1 MSRFQRAAG
10 DPEKQRATSLELF
23 YDLVFVF
30 SVTQVS
36 HLLLNHLTWEGV
48 GQSALVLMVVWWSW
62 NYTTWVTNELD
73 PESVV
78 VRLMLIAVMLGSLIM
93 AVAIPEAFGDRA
105 LWFAGAYVA
114 IQCGR
119 HAFLAFAAAGHGTPE
134 RERAER
140 ILVWFAFAGIFWI
153 AGALAD
159 GSTRTVLWLIALTI
173 DWTAPFH
180 LYWVP
185 WMGRVPPET
194 WTVRT
199 SHFSERFQLFVI
211 IALGESIVLTGAPTS
226 ELELTLG
233 RIVAFSIAFLT
244 TAAMWWLYFNYVAT
258 IAERRLELS
267 PIRTKLARDGYT
279 YLHVLLI
286 AGVIVSAVGDEL
298 TIAHPD
304 EVLPATE
311 VAVSVAG
318 PAIYLLGHSLFR
330 WRLVGSPGWKRPAGA
345 AACVAI
351 GLIFGSWAS
360 GLTIAALC
368 LTVLIAVIAAEY
380 VHGRRRDARGELS
393 PLDALNQQSLP
404 S

>member
-159 GSTRTVLWLIALTI
+159 EVGPHRAVADRADDRLDRA
-173 DWTAPFH
+173 AP
-180 LYWVP
+180 P
-185 WMGRVPPET
+185 
-194 WTVRT
+194 
-199 SHFSERFQLFVI
+199 
-211 IALGESIVLTGAPTS
+211 
-226 ELELTLG
+226 
-233 RIVAFSIAFLT
+233 
-244 TAAMWWLYFNYVAT
+244 
-258 IAERRLELS
+258 
-267 PIRTKLARDGYT
+267 
-279 YLHVLLI
+279 
-286 AGVIVSAVGDEL
+286 
-298 TIAHPD
+298 
-304 EVLPATE
+304 
-311 VAVSVAG
+311 
-318 PAIYLLGHSLFR
+318 LLGA
-330 WRLVGSPGWKRPAGA
+330 VDGPRPAGRR
-345 AACVAI
+345 
-351 GLIFGSWAS
+351 GRSRPPTSPSAS
-360 GLTIAALC
+360 SC
-368 LTVLIAVIAAEY
+368 
-380 VHGRRRDARGELS
+380 S
-393 PLDALNQQSLP
+393 
-404 S
+404 